1 MGRLIDRDIEG
12 NLLAELLEA
21 DLCILGEF
29 IREDRILKSAN
40 VLQPCRNVVMEQRH
54 VGYDTAL
61 FAGLEHILIKGDSL
75 HIHRA
80 VPGGQNAGPGNGKAQ
95 GVVSTLF
102 QQPNVLLVAV
112 VKICRHI
119 AGKSLGV
126 FGAVTELIPVALSFS
141 TLVPAALTLVCCAG
155 RTPQKNFCSLF
166 RSYFSSNLFHF
177 ELFALCCLSIIEN
190 RALFNTMHGF
200 LNRFCK
206 ITGHLCH
213 ILIFPFRSSISQL
226 FPPHRQRPPHGAAHK
241 RSAFSGHFPCNAV

>member
-40 VLQPCRNVVMEQRH
+40 VLQPCRNVVMEQCH

-61 FAGLEHILIKGDSL
+61 FAGLEHILIKGDSF

-155 RTPQKNFCSLF
+155 RTPQKTFVHFSVHIFPPICFILSFLLF
-166 RSYFSSNLFHF
+166 VV
-177 ELFALCCLSIIEN
+177 SIIEKT
-190 RALFNTMHGF
+190 AHCSTQCTVFESF
-200 LNRFCK
+200 LQNYWSSMPYFD
-206 ITGHLCH
+206 
-213 ILIFPFRSSISQL
+213 FSIS
-226 FPPHRQRPPHGAAHK
+226 FFHFATFSSASATSAAWS
-241 RSAFSGHFPCNAV
+241 RS